1 MLAIRTLSQDVTM
14 HNSEFCDPRVLSDS
28 LIRAGHKYQLRL
40 VEGEGPIIEKVT
52 SGSADQKTWLTPEH
66 IDNNELTPFKPK
78 ISWELSR
85 IAGVSYFSF
94 FGFLLVFLISIYTYS
109 TKDNGKISTS
119 GTRLWH
125 IQQLGY

>member
-14 HNSEFCDPRVLSDS
+14 HNSEFCDPRVPSDS
-28 LIRAGHKYQLRL
+28 LIGAGYKYQLRL
-40 VEGEGPIIEKVT
+40 IEGEGPIIEKVT
-52 SGSADQKTWLTPEH
+52 SRGADQKTWLTPEH
-66 IDNNELTPFKPK
+66 IDNSEFTPFKPK

-109 TKDNGKISTS
+109 IKNNGKFSTS
-119 GTRLWH
+119 RTIVRH
-125 IQQLGY
+125 I